1 MNPLF
6 TVWYKQVEDLGDE
19 KAAEMMV
26 AKYSAMQR
34 YRKSG
39 SARRSSFGRV
49 NRENPNSNSPKSST
63 KNLEKQPNTENEKE
77 AKVFKKQM
85 KNENKPVKFVERN
98 MRQLI
103 LNNTRRLNISQLLQ
117 YREYRAK
124 EQFKL
129 RR

>member
-1 MNPLF
+1 
-6 TVWYKQVEDLGDE
+6 
-19 KAAEMMV
+19 MMV

-63 KNLEKQPNTENEKE
+63 KNLEKQPNTENEKRSKSVQE
-77 AKVFKKQM
+77 ENEERKQTYEICGKKYAATYIKQH
-85 KNENKPVKFVERN
+85 KKTQHLSATTIPR
-98 MRQLI
+98 
-103 LNNTRRLNISQLLQ
+103 ISRKRTVQ
-117 YREYRAK
+117 
-124 EQFKL
+124 L